1 VLVTGASGYIGH
13 GSSPSCSTPATG
25 CGASCALRPRS
36 STPNGSTGSRS
47 WPATWRAT
55 SPRPSRGRRRLLPH
69 PCHRRFPDWVE
80 RDRRSAENFA
90 RAADKARTSRI
101 VYLGGL
107 GAEKEGQPLSA
118 HLASRHEVGAALG
131 GGSAKV
137 TELRAA
143 VVIGAGSA
151 SFEMLRYLVE
161 VLPVMITP
169 RWVDTRCQ
177 PIAIGDLLRCLL
189 AVLGR
194 GDTAGRTIEL
204 GGPDI
209 LTYRKMMSVYAEEAG
224 LRRRIIVPVPVLT
237 PGLSSHW
244 VGLVTPLPRSLAI
257 PLVNSLVNEVIVS
270 GDGGA
275 ALLGG
280 HLTSYRESVALALGT
295 APATDGPRREDDAAR
310 PVVTD
315 PGWAGGSLYVDRR
328 QRHVDA
334 SAAAAFGALTSIGGE
349 NGWYSGHLLWEIAAC
364 STSWSAGRACGAMS
378 CVPPPWPSTARSTSG
393 GSRRSKRTA
402 CSCSSPR

>member
-1 VLVTGASGYIGH
+1 
-13 GSSPSCSTPATG
+13 
-25 CGASCALRPRS
+25 
-36 STPNGSTGSRS
+36 
-47 WPATWRAT
+47 
-55 SPRPSRGRRRLLPH
+55 
-69 PCHRRFPDWVE
+69 
-80 RDRRSAENFA
+80 
-90 RAADKARTSRI
+90 
-101 VYLGGL
+101 
-107 GAEKEGQPLSA
+107 
-118 HLASRHEVGAALG
+118 VGAALG

-257 PLVNSLVNEVIVS
+257 PLVNSLVNE
-270 GDGGA
+270 GDR
-275 ALLGG
+275 LGRRG
-280 HLTSYRESVALALGT
+280 RSTPRWPPHELPRVRGPRPRYR
-295 APATDGPRREDDAAR
+295 PATDGPRREDDAAR
-310 PVVTD
+310 RLSPTR
-315 PGWAGGSLYVDRR
+315 AGP
-328 QRHVDA
+328 A
-334 SAAAAFGALTSIGGE
+334 
-349 NGWYSGHLLWEIAAC
+349 
-364 STSWSAGRACGAMS
+364 
-378 CVPPPWPSTARSTSG
+378 ARSTSTG
-393 GSRRSKRTA
+393 DNAMSMRRPP
-402 CSCSSPR
+402 PRSVR